1 MICDLPGFC
10 FAATFPLAP
19 LECVLMHRQ
28 TASGHTARDFWDDGT
43 NRVFFSLA
51 EHANSEA
58 TWEYVLVFKNSAKI
72 MHVLDEMLTSTTNG
86 ACLITKV
93 VAAKTINA
101 HTGDKILFL
110 LVSASDQVIFQHAQK
125 IGLMVSCRAV
135 WPSPSTDA
143 DSANALSDEEERH
156 TCIFCLQSSQGG
168 RL

>member
-58 TWEYVLVFKNSAKI
+58 TWEYVLVFKNAAKI
-72 MHVLDEMLTSTTNG
+72 MEVLDEMLTSTTNG

-93 VAAKTINA
+93 VAAKNINA
-101 HTGDKILFL
+101 HTGNKILFL

-125 IGLMVSCRAV
+125 IGLMVSCQ
-135 WPSPSTDA
+135 
-143 DSANALSDEEERH
+143 
-156 TCIFCLQSSQGG
+156 CCLAQPFY
-168 RL
+168 RC